1 MELQERK
8 KRNEKKEMRKKKK
21 KENKIALLLGRK
33 LNSLES
39 TTSKR

>member
-33 LNSLES
+33 LNSLER